1 MPLQRA
7 AGQRAPSFADAPAS
21 DRPQAAASESN
32 IGRLHELS
40 PTFNGT
46 RETREQADA
55 EKNCGAFSPGITIDL
70 SPLMNDE
77 PASNNGL
84 PLVRPRV
91 VPVLDPNFRPAILAN
106 RAFRQQAAANP
117 SPILIALERT
127 DGGVSRFETMVADR
141 SRDAARGNFR
151 YVERLLKF
159 LLWSRGGYKVYFS
172 GPAELGEQLQA
183 HYRETAT
190 GRFDAGIMG
199 DKIYERP
206 FEVVVVPAEQVPAAR
221 EMSAPL
227 GRHLDGCR
235 IGFDLGASDRKVAA
249 VIDGET
255 VFSDETLWDPRSH
268 SDPQWHFHE
277 IMDSLQ
283 RAAAHLP
290 RVDAIGGSSAGV
302 YVNNRVQVASLFRGV
317 PEAAFNARVKTLFL
331 ELRKAWNNIPFDV
344 VNDGEVTA
352 LAGAMSINDNAVL
365 GIALGSSQAV
375 GYVTPEGNI
384 TSWVNE
390 LAFAP
395 VDYHPR
401 APIDEWSGDYGCGVQ
416 YFSQQCVGRL
426 LAKAGI
432 EIDGGLSLPQKL
444 VEVQKLMAAGDERAA
459 NIYQTI
465 GTYLGYAAAHY
476 AEFYQIR
483 HLLILGR
490 VTTGAGGET
499 IVKQARQVLA
509 GEFPE
514 LAGQVAFHMP
524 DEKEKRHGQAMA
536 AASLPVTTK

>member
-1 MPLQRA
+1 
-7 AGQRAPSFADAPAS
+7 
-21 DRPQAAASESN
+21 
-32 IGRLHELS
+32 
-40 PTFNGT
+40 
-46 RETREQADA
+46 
-55 EKNCGAFSPGITIDL
+55 
-70 SPLMNDE
+70 MNDE
-77 PASNNGL
+77 PASNHDL

-91 VPVLDPNFRPAILAN
+91 VPVLDPNFRPAVLAN
-106 RAFRQQAAANP
+106 RAFRQKAAAKSIP
-117 SPILIALERT
+117 VLIALERS
-127 DGGVSRFETMVADR
+127 DGGVSRFETVVADR
-141 SRDAARGNFR
+141 SLEAARGNFV
-151 YVERLLKF
+151 YLERLVKF

-172 GPAELGEQLQA
+172 GPTDLGEQLQA
-183 HYRETAT
+183 HYRETST
-190 GRFDAGIMG
+190 GRFDAGMMG
-199 DKIYERP
+199 SKIYERP
-206 FEVVVVPAEQVPAAR
+206 FEVALVRTEQAPAAQ

-268 SDPQWHFHE
+268 ADPQWHFNE

-317 PEAAFNARVKTLFL
+317 PETVFNTRVKTLFL
-331 ELRKAWNNIPFDV
+331 ELRQAWNNIPFDV

-395 VDYHPR
+395 VDYHPA

-426 LAKAGI
+426 IAKAGI
-432 EIDGGLSLPQKL
+432 EIDGRFSLPQKL
-444 VEVQKLMAAGDERAA
+444 VEVQKLMAAGDERTAKV
-459 NIYQTI
+459 YQTI
-465 GTYLGYAAAHY
+465 GTYLGYAVAHY
-476 AEFYQIR
+476 AEFYEIR

-490 VTTGAGGET
+490 VTTGAGGEM
-499 IVKQARQVLA
+499 IVKQARRVLTE
-509 GEFPE
+509 EFPE
-514 LAGQVAFHMP
+514 LTGQLAFHMP

-536 AASLPVTTK
+536 AASLPVRTK